1 MNNFTDIIFEA
12 RKNYDS
18 ESLLSSEISKFLNKV
33 NKVIPSIVKDAIHLT
48 QKYNLMDRESLEE
61 IKNASKST
69 LKKLAQKY
77 NITPEQIEDIWK
89 MLKELK
95 SNIKLLPQYMSAQE
109 REMLELG
116 KLSMSDLTIDLTST
130 QGRSAAAKI
139 YMPLVYTIVNKFVGR
154 SNLDKAELISA
165 GTLGLTA
172 AMNDWKPETGVP
184 FKTYAGTRIRQ
195 QILNDIN
202 DHGHSLSGFNDY
214 AFKKGY
220 SADALSLDNLLGKD
234 DDDMQQDHLAALGFM
249 DDEYDELDDK
259 KMKPLFDLLEKNFS
273 TRDVDIFYRYFTLK
287 GNKKEKSKDIAKS
300 YGMSEGNI
308 RNGVINKI
316 IKFLRTDKR
325 ALNILKQLQESYTI
339 SMMTSLVGLN
349 RSMIIDALINDDI
362 FILLEELNSMSD
374 KESFKAIIEPA
385 LARLSKADSKY
396 ILKVLQEGFDYLDST
411 FKKNKKVIILFL
423 SDVYPTEAI
432 ANKTDVALLEYMMNI
447 YNMYQEHKK

>member
-61 IKNASKST
+61 IKNASKSS

-77 NITPEQIEDIWK
+77 NITPEQIEDVWK

-95 SNIKLLPQYMSAQE
+95 SNIKLLPQYMSTQE

-308 RNGVINKI
+308 RNSVINKI

-385 LARLSKADSKY
+385 LARLPKADSNY

>member
-61 IKNASKST
+61 IKNASKSS

-89 MLKELK
+89 ILKELK

-116 KLSMSDLTIDLTST
+116 KLSMSDLTIDLTSA

-184 FKTYAGTRIRQ
+184 FKTYAGIRIRQ

-385 LARLSKADSKY
+385 LARLPNADSKY

>member
-61 IKNASKST
+61 IKNASKSS

-116 KLSMSDLTIDLTST
+116 KLSMSDLTIDLTSA

-385 LARLSKADSKY
+385 LARLPKTDSKY

>member
-61 IKNASKST
+61 IKNASKSS

-95 SNIKLLPQYMSAQE
+95 SNIKLLPQYMSTQE

-116 KLSMSDLTIDLTST
+116 KLSMSDLTIDLTSA

-385 LARLSKADSKY
+385 LARLPKADSKY

>member
-1 MNNFTDIIFEA
+1 MNNFTDILFEA

-18 ESLLSSEISKFLNKV
+18 ESLLSSEISSFLNKV

-48 QKYNLMDRESLEE
+48 QKYGLMDRASLEE
-61 IKNASKST
+61 IKNSSKSS

-77 NITPEQIEDIWK
+77 NISPEQIEDVWK

-95 SNIKLLPQYMSAQE
+95 SNIKLLPQFMSKQE

-116 KLSMSDLTIDLTST
+116 KLSMSDLTIDLTSS

-165 GTLGLTA
+165 GTLGLTN

-202 DHGHSLSGFNDY
+202 SHGHSLSGFNDY

-220 SADALSLDNLLGKD
+220 SADAVSLDNLLGSD

-249 DDEYDELDDK
+249 DDEYDELNDEK
-259 KMKPLFDLLEKNFS
+259 LKPLFDLLEKKFS

-316 IKFLRTDKR
+316 IKFLRTDKK
-325 ALNILKQLQESYTI
+325 ALNALKQLQESYTI
-339 SMMTSLVGLN
+339 SMMTSLVGLDKN
-349 RSMIIDALINDDI
+349 MIMDALINDDI
-362 FILLEELNSMSD
+362 FILLEELNSLSD

-385 LARLSKADSKY
+385 LARLSKEDSAY

-411 FKKNKKVIILFL
+411 FKKNKKSIILFL

-432 ANKTDVALLEYMMNI
+432 AKKTDVTLLEYMMNI
-447 YNMYQEHKK
+447 YESYQRHKK

>member
-61 IKNASKST
+61 IKNASKSS

-95 SNIKLLPQYMSAQE
+95 SNIKLLPQYMSTQE

-116 KLSMSDLTIDLTST
+116 KLSMSDLTIDLTSA

-385 LARLSKADSKY
+385 LARLPKTDSKY

>member
-61 IKNASKST
+61 IKNASKSS

-89 MLKELK
+89 ILKELK

-116 KLSMSDLTIDLTST
+116 KLSMSDLTIDLTSA

-259 KMKPLFDLLEKNFS
+259 KMKTLFDLLEKNFS

-385 LARLSKADSKY
+385 LARLPNADSKY

>member
-61 IKNASKST
+61 IKNASKSS

-116 KLSMSDLTIDLTST
+116 KLSMSDLTIDLTSA

-385 LARLSKADSKY
+385 LARLPNADSKY

>member
-61 IKNASKST
+61 IKNASKSS

-89 MLKELK
+89 ILKELK

-116 KLSMSDLTIDLTST
+116 KLSMSDLTIDLPSA

-385 LARLSKADSKY
+385 LARLPNADSKY

>member
-61 IKNASKST
+61 IKNASKSS

-89 MLKELK
+89 ILKELK
-95 SNIKLLPQYMSAQE
+95 SNIKLLPQYMSARE

-116 KLSMSDLTIDLTST
+116 KLSMSDLTIDLTSA

-385 LARLSKADSKY
+385 LARLPKTDSKY